1 MAPRGF
7 KLGGRGRRQIK
18 GSIGGGGGVR
28 VRSKGR
34 TTSAPPSGG
43 NGGGGGG
50 GTPTTTTPTVPDFTK
65 NPIAPWGNN
74 TKIGQLFNQGL
85 VKLPSLKPVT
95 NAMDPRLQGVAGDS
109 LRERMQT
116 YNRIAAAKRPATSPM
131 DPRIKAT
138 GVAGDSGRERV
149 STYNR
154 IASGRSPLQRPA
166 QLARMSGTQRGSAV
180 ARAGSASLRAGAAA
194 ARTARPAASG
204 EGSAPRS
211 AAPAAARPA
220 AKAQPKAPSKPAPA
234 TAPAKKRTASTSRR
248 AL

>member
-1 MAPRGF
+1 MAPKGF

-34 TTSAPPSGG
+34 TPTTTTPTTTTPTTPT
-43 NGGGGGG
+43 
-50 GTPTTTTPTVPDFTK
+50 TPTTTTPTVPDFTK
-65 NPIAPWGNN
+65 NPIAPWDNN

-85 VKLPSLKPVT
+85 VKLPSLNKAVT
-95 NAMDPRLQGVAGDS
+95 GLDPRVKMVAGDS
-109 LRERMQT
+109 IRERIET
-116 YNRIAAAKRPATSPM
+116 VNRIAAAKRPATSPM

-166 QLARMSGTQRGSAV
+166 QLSRMGGTQRGSAV
-180 ARAGSASLRAGAAA
+180 ARASSASLRAGAAA
-194 ARTARPAASG
+194 ARTARPAASSQ
-204 EGSAPRS
+204 GSAPRS

-234 TAPAKKRTASTSRR
+234 PAKKRTASTSRK